1 MIRFILGEHP
11 RFHLDNEHFEKLNIL
26 NVDNRVEY
34 LTLTLMHSVFYGSA
48 PTYLKNCF
56 SLRDNENIMRT
67 RRSINSFIIPRVKS
81 HGLKT
86 FRFQGAKLWN
96 ELNTSLKKCSDKTLF
111 KKYLKKLL
119 SNRMT
124 DSE

>member
-26 NVDNRVEY
+26 NVSNRVEY
-34 LTLTLMHSVFYGSA
+34 LTLTLVHSIFYGSA

-67 RRSINSFIIPRVKS
+67 IRSINSFINSRVKS

-86 FRFQGAKLWN
+86 FRFQGDKLWN
-96 ELNTSLKKCSDKTLF
+96 ELNTSLKKCFNKAIF
-111 KKYLKKLL
+111 KKYLKNYLL
-119 SNRMT
+119 IG
-124 DSE
+124 